1 MEVSLERRQLLIF
14 TALTAASIL
23 IFQISVVFFL
33 LAIPLFIIKQRYG
46 FTYLVMAGLFVSIV
60 IIVETIIR
68 GSGIEGSN
76 LRHFLIV
83 AELVYPL
90 SIIAGVIGFSYLRG
104 KTIYSMLSVTVGFAF
119 LSFLIIFYYSGNE
132 EIINLLKNQIIY
144 VSDMFRETVTASD
157 SFESSV
163 LVKELQPDLIIEST
177 LKLVFRNYLFAYFIM
192 LSGSWFVA
200 DSIQR
205 RMNKRQQF
213 KLVDFYVPEIMI
225 WPLIVVLAGVLLD
238 VFIGISWLGY
248 IMWNSAFIMI
258 FLYGLHGI
266 GLIKY
271 ILDRYK
277 IPGSGRRLITV
288 FTIVILLLPGINLV
302 VLIGIPIFG
311 VSELWITYRSK
322 GDSYENYS

>member
-1 MEVSLERRQLLIF
+1 MESLQKRHLLIF
-14 TALTAASIL
+14 SVLTAASIL
-23 IFQISVVFFL
+23 FFQISVVFFL
-33 LAIPLFIIKQRYG
+33 LAVPLFIIQQRYG
-46 FTYLVMAGLFVSIV
+46 FSYLSMACFFVALV
-60 IIVETIIR
+60 IFIETIIR

-90 SIIAGVIGFSYLRG
+90 SIIAGVLGVSYFRNRTVNSL
-104 KTIYSMLSVTVGFAF
+104 IAVTAGFAF
-119 LSFLIIFYYSGNE
+119 FSFFVIFYYSGNE
-132 EIINLLKNQIIY
+132 EIVNLLKNQIIY
-144 VSDMFRETVTASD
+144 VSDMFRNTVTASD

-163 LVKELQPDLIIEST
+163 LIKELQPDLIIEST
-177 LKLVFRNYLFAYFIM
+177 LKLVFRNYLFVYFIM

-205 RMNKRQQF
+205 RRNKKQQF

-238 VFIGISWLGY
+238 IFLGLSWLGY
-248 IMWNSAFIMI
+248 IMWNSTFIMI

-271 ILDRYK
+271 LLDRYK
-277 IPGSGRRLITV
+277 VPGSGRRLITI
-288 FTIVILLLPGINLV
+288 FTIVVLLMPGINLV
-302 VLIGIPIFG
+302 LLIGVPVLG
-311 VSELWITYRSK
+311 VSELWIRYRE
-322 GDSYENYS
+322 GENYENYS